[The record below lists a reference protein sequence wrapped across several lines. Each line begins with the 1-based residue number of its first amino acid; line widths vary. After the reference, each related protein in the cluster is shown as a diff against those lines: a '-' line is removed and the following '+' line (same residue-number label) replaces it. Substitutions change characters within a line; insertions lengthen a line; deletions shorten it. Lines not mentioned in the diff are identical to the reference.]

1 VAFSLRTY
9 VFAFLADEPLRRM
22 VEREINA
29 RLKGYTMRIGHLE
42 LHPISLSLGLRDTV
56 ILQHPDLERPILR
69 LPRLSAGLHW
79 TALLQGRVPSDVEVD
94 SPAAHVDRTQLIRLL
109 DDPIPLNEK
118 GRQEVL
124 QALHSRQLNELVVR
138 NGSLT
143 YVEEGDTRPLT
154 LSRVEF
160 LADRNLVFE
169 NFANQFTE
177 GTATA
182 RLTGRCMG
190 SGAITVSAA
199 FRPETKR
206 ADFDLEARIEDTD
219 LRDDERSA
227 TGPRQGRCRL
237 GRFLGVRRGA
247 CHEWAG

>member
-42 LHPISLSLGLRDTV
+42 LHPISLSLGLHDTV

-124 QALHSRQLNELVVR
+124 
-138 NGSLT
+138 
-143 YVEEGDTRPLT
+143 
-154 LSRVEF
+154 
-160 LADRNLVFE
+160 
-169 NFANQFTE
+169 
-177 GTATA
+177 
-182 RLTGRCMG
+182 
-190 SGAITVSAA
+190 
-199 FRPETKR
+199 
-206 ADFDLEARIEDTD
+206 
-219 LRDDERSA
+219 
-227 TGPRQGRCRL
+227 
-237 GRFLGVRRGA
+237 
-247 CHEWAG
+247 